1 MFVDSGAI
9 TIYSAAT
16 VIVHVLGIAH
26 AAHAVMSNVRSSQ
39 GTIAW
44 GISLVTFPWLAIPLY
59 WILGRTKFH
68 GYAEALRLVY
78 AQRNQV
84 VRQTYNEIAEFQAT
98 TYNEIAEFQATL
110 PEKLAQLQPLAKA
123 FTGIPFTSG
132 NAAELLIDGERTYE
146 AMLKAIAFATNYI
159 LLQSYMVHDDQAG
172 QEFKQALIDR
182 AKQGI
187 NIYFLYDEIGSN
199 KLSRSYL
206 QSLRK
211 HGIQVSAF
219 HTTKGKGNRFQ
230 LNFRNH
236 RKILVV
242 DGEIGFL
249 GGLNIGDEYLGKN
262 PRLSPWRPWRDTH
275 MKLQGPTVQSL
286 QASFV
291 QDWYWATRKVI
302 EVNWQIKANREANQI
317 AFVLPTGPA
326 DRFKACNLFF
336 VNAINQAQTR
346 LWIATPYF
354 VPDEATLTALK
365 LAAMRG
371 VDVRIL
377 LPNRPDHLFV
387 YLCSFS
393 YYSEMEAIGIKLYR
407 YKHGFMHQ
415 KTILIDE
422 DMAGVGTVNMDN
434 RSFFLNFEVM
444 GFVAAPQFVE
454 SVEKMLEDD
463 LAVAVA
469 VDFSEYYK
477 KPLWFKLAVRI
488 SRLLM
493 PLL

>member
-1 MFVDSGAI
+1 MLIDSSAI

-16 VIVHVLGIAH
+16 VIVHALGIAH
-26 AAHAVMSNVRSSQ
+26 AAHAVMTVRSSQ
-39 GTIAW
+39 GAIAW
-44 GISLVTFPWLAIPLY
+44 GISLVTFPWLTIPLY
-59 WILGRTKFH
+59 WVLGRTKFH

-78 AQRNQV
+78 AEHYQL
-84 VRQTYNEIAEFQAT
+84 VRQTYNEIAQFQVA
-98 TYNEIAEFQATL
+98 L
-110 PEKLAQLQPLAKA
+110 PDNLAQLQPLAKK

-132 NAAELLIDGERTYE
+132 NAAELLINGQKTYE
-146 AMLKAIAFATNYI
+146 AMLSAIASATNYI
-159 LLQSYMVHDDQAG
+159 LLQSYIVNDDQAG
-172 QEFKQALIDR
+172 EEFKQALIEK
-182 AKQGI
+182 AKQGV

-211 HGIQVSAF
+211 HGIEVSAF

-242 DGEIGFL
+242 DGTVGFV

-262 PRLSPWRPWRDTH
+262 PRLSPWRDTH

-286 QASFV
+286 QASFM
-291 QDWYWATRKVI
+291 QDWYWATRKLI
-302 EVNWQIKANREANQI
+302 DVNWEIKPNQEANQT

-326 DRFKACNLFF
+326 DRLKACNLFF
-336 VNAINQAQTR
+336 VNAINEAQTR

-354 VPDEATLTALK
+354 VPDDATLTALK

-371 VDVRIL
+371 VDVRII

-393 YYSEMEAIGIKLYR
+393 YYSEMNDIGIKLYR
-407 YKHGFMHQ
+407 YKNGFMHQ
-415 KTILIDE
+415 KIILIDN
-422 DMAGVGTVNMDN
+422 DMAGVGTVNLDN

-444 GFVAAPQFVE
+444 GFVAASSFVA
-454 SVEKMLEDD
+454 SVEKMLKDD
-463 LAVAVA
+463 LAVSVK
-469 VDFSEYYK
+469 VNYVEYQK

>member
-1 MFVDSGAI
+1 MIIDTGAI
-9 TIYSAAT
+9 TLFSAAT
-16 VIVHVLGIAH
+16 VVVHALGIAH
-26 AAHAVMSNVRSSQ
+26 AAHAVMNVRSSQ
-39 GTIAW
+39 GAIAW

-78 AQRNQV
+78 AQHHKLA
-84 VRQTYNEIAEFQAT
+84 RQTYNDIAKFQVPLSNKIAT
-98 TYNEIAEFQATL
+98 
-110 PEKLAQLQPLAKA
+110 LQPLAET
-123 FTGIPFTSG
+123 FTGVPFTSG
-132 NAAELLIDGERTYE
+132 NAAELLIDGKRTYK
-146 AMLKAIAFATNYI
+146 AMLSAIAIATNYI
-159 LLQSYMVHDDQAG
+159 LLQSYIVNDDQAG
-172 QEFKQALIDR
+172 HEFKEALI
-182 AKQGI
+182 AKAQQGV

-211 HGIQVSAF
+211 SGIQVSAF

-242 DGEIGFL
+242 DGEIAFV

-262 PRLSPWRPWRDTH
+262 PRLSPWRDTH

-286 QASFV
+286 QASFL
-291 QDWYWATRKVI
+291 QDWYWATRQLLD
-302 EVNWQIKANREANQI
+302 VNWQIKPNRELNQS

-326 DRFKACNLFF
+326 DRLKACNLFF
-336 VNAINQAQTR
+336 VNAINEAQNR

-354 VPDEATLTALK
+354 VPDDATLTALK

-393 YYSEMEAIGIKLYR
+393 YYNEMEAFGIKLYR

-415 KTILIDE
+415 KIILIDD
-422 DMAGVGTVNMDN
+422 DMAGVGTVNLDN

-444 GFVAAPQFVE
+444 GFVAAPQFVA
-454 SVEKMLEDD
+454 SVEKMLKDD
-463 LAVAVA
+463 LAVSVA
-469 VDFSEYYK
+469 VDFSDYK
-477 KPLWFKLAVRI
+477 RKPLWFKLAVRI

>member
-1 MFVDSGAI
+1 MIIDTGAI
-9 TIYSAAT
+9 TIFSAAT
-16 VIVHVLGIAH
+16 VVVHALGIAH
-26 AAHAVMSNVRSSQ
+26 AAHAVMNVRSSQ
-39 GTIAW
+39 GAIAW

-68 GYAEALRLVY
+68 GYGEALRLVY
-78 AQRNQV
+78 AQHHKLAS
-84 VRQTYNEIAEFQAT
+84 QTYNDIAKFKVPLSDKIAT
-98 TYNEIAEFQATL
+98 
-110 PEKLAQLQPLAKA
+110 LQPLAET

-132 NAAELLIDGERTYE
+132 NAAELLIDGKRTYE
-146 AMLKAIAFATNYI
+146 AMLSAIAFATNYI
-159 LLQSYMVHDDQAG
+159 LLQSYIVNDDEAG
-172 QEFKQALIDR
+172 KEFKEALIEK
-182 AKQGI
+182 AQQGV

-206 QSLRK
+206 QCLRK
-211 HGIQVSAF
+211 SGIQVSAF

-236 RKILVV
+236 RKIIVV

-262 PRLSPWRPWRDTH
+262 PRLSPWRDTH
-275 MKLQGPTVQSL
+275 MKLEGPTVQSL
-286 QASFV
+286 QASFL
-291 QDWYWATRKVI
+291 QDWYWATRQLLD
-302 EVNWQIKANREANQI
+302 VNWEIKPNRELNQS

-326 DRFKACNLFF
+326 DHLKACNLFF
-336 VNAINQAQTR
+336 VNAINEAQNR

-365 LAAMRG
+365 LATMRG

-393 YYSEMEAIGIKLYR
+393 YYNEMAAFGIKLYR

-415 KTILIDE
+415 KIILIDD
-422 DMAGVGTVNMDN
+422 DMAGVGTVNLDN

-444 GFVAAPQFVE
+444 GFVAATQFVA
-454 SVEKMLEDD
+454 SVEKMLKDD
-463 LAVAVA
+463 LAVSVA
-469 VDFSEYYK
+469 VDFSDYK
-477 KPLWFKLAVRI
+477 RKPLWFKLAVRI

>member
-1 MFVDSGAI
+1 M
-9 TIYSAAT
+9 
-16 VIVHVLGIAH
+16 
-26 AAHAVMSNVRSSQ
+26 
-39 GTIAW
+39 
-44 GISLVTFPWLAIPLY
+44 Y

-78 AQRNQV
+78 AQHYQLA
-84 VRQTYNEIAEFQAT
+84 RQTYNDIAEYKVA
-98 TYNEIAEFQATL
+98 L
-110 PEKLAQLQPLAKA
+110 SEKLATLQPLAEA
-123 FTGIPFTSG
+123 CTTIPFTSG
-132 NAAELLIDGERTYE
+132 NAAELLINGDKTYE
-146 AMLKAIAFATNYI
+146 AMLSAIAFATNYI
-159 LLQSYMVHDDQAG
+159 LLQSYIVNDDQAG
-172 QEFKQALIDR
+172 QEFKQALIEK
-182 AKQGI
+182 AKQGV

-199 KLSRSYL
+199 KLSRGYIK
-206 QSLRK
+206 SLCK

-219 HTTKGKGNRFQ
+219 HTTRGQGNRFQ

-242 DGEIGFL
+242 DGEVGFL
-249 GGLNIGDEYLGKN
+249 GGLNIGDEYLGDN
-262 PRLSPWRPWRDTH
+262 PRLSPWRDTH

-286 QASFV
+286 QASFM
-291 QDWYWATRKVI
+291 QDWYWATRKFI
-302 EVNWQIKANREANQI
+302 DVNWEIKANREANQT

-326 DRFKACNLFF
+326 DRLKACNLFF
-336 VNAINQAQTR
+336 VNAINEAQTR

-393 YYSEMEAIGIKLYR
+393 YYSEMEAIGIQLYR
-407 YKHGFMHQ
+407 YKNGFMHQ
-415 KTILIDE
+415 KIILIDE
-422 DMAGVGTVNMDN
+422 DIAGVGTVNLDN

-444 GFVAAPQFVE
+444 GFVAAPKFVE
-454 SVEKMLEDD
+454 SVEKMLKDD
-463 LAVAVA
+463 LAVSVA
-469 VDFSEYYK
+469 VDFSEYQR
-477 KPLWFKLAVRI
+477 KPLWYKLAVRV

>member
-1 MFVDSGAI
+1 MLIDTGAI
-9 TIYSAAT
+9 TFFSAAT
-16 VIVHVLGIAH
+16 VVVHALGIAH
-26 AAHAVMSNVRSSQ
+26 AAHAVMNVRSSQ
-39 GTIAW
+39 GAIAW

-68 GYAEALRLVY
+68 GYGEALRLVY
-78 AQRNQV
+78 AQHHKLA
-84 VRQTYNEIAEFQAT
+84 RQTYNDIAKFKVPLSDKIAT
-98 TYNEIAEFQATL
+98 
-110 PEKLAQLQPLAKA
+110 LQPLAET

-132 NAAELLIDGERTYE
+132 NAAELLIDGKRTYE
-146 AMLKAIAFATNYI
+146 AMLSATAFATNYI
-159 LLQSYMVHDDQAG
+159 LLQSYIVNDDQAG
-172 QEFKQALIDR
+172 HKFKEALI
-182 AKQGI
+182 AKAQQGV

-211 HGIQVSAF
+211 SGIQVSAF

-242 DGEIGFL
+242 DGEIAFV

-262 PRLSPWRPWRDTH
+262 PRLSPWRDTH

-286 QASFV
+286 QASFL
-291 QDWYWATRKVI
+291 QDWYWATRQLLDVS
-302 EVNWQIKANREANQI
+302 WQIKPNRELNQS

-326 DRFKACNLFF
+326 DRLKACNLFF
-336 VNAINQAQTR
+336 VNAINEAQTR

-354 VPDEATLTALK
+354 VPDDATLTALK

-393 YYSEMEAIGIKLYR
+393 YYSEMEAFGIKLYR

-415 KTILIDE
+415 KIILIDD
-422 DMAGVGTVNMDN
+422 DMAGVGTVNLDN

-444 GFVAAPQFVE
+444 GFVAAPQFVA
-454 SVEKMLEDD
+454 SVEKMLKDD
-463 LAVAVA
+463 LAVSVA
-469 VDFSEYYK
+469 VDFSEYK
-477 KPLWFKLAVRI
+477 RKPLWFKLAVRI

>member
-1 MFVDSGAI
+1 MLIDSSVI
-9 TIYSAAT
+9 TLFSAAT
-16 VIVHVLGIAH
+16 VVVHALGIAH
-26 AAHAVMSNVRSSQ
+26 AAHAVMNVRSSQ
-39 GTIAW
+39 GAIAW

-68 GYAEALRLVY
+68 GYGEALRLVY
-78 AQRNQV
+78 AQH
-84 VRQTYNEIAEFQAT
+84 Y
-98 TYNEIAEFQATL
+98 
-110 PEKLAQLQPLAKA
+110 KLAHQAYNDIAKFQVPLSDKIATLQPLAET
-123 FTGIPFTSG
+123 FTGVPFTSG
-132 NAAELLIDGERTYE
+132 NAAELLIDGKKTYE
-146 AMLKAIAFATNYI
+146 AMLSAIAFATNYI
-159 LLQSYMVHDDQAG
+159 LLQSYIVNDDQAG
-172 QEFKQALIDR
+172 NEFKEALIEK
-182 AKQGI
+182 ANQGV

-199 KLSRSYL
+199 KLSRDYI

-219 HTTKGKGNRFQ
+219 HTTRGKGNRFQ

-236 RKILVV
+236 RKIVVV

-262 PRLSPWRPWRDTH
+262 PRLSPWRDTH

-286 QASFV
+286 QASFL
-291 QDWYWATRKVI
+291 QDWYWATRKLLD
-302 EVNWQIKANREANQI
+302 VNWEIKPNRELNQS

-326 DRFKACNLFF
+326 DRLKACNLFF
-336 VNAINQAQTR
+336 VNAINEAQTR

-393 YYSEMEAIGIKLYR
+393 YYSEMEAFGIKLYR
-407 YKHGFMHQ
+407 YKQGFMHQ
-415 KTILIDE
+415 KIILIDE
-422 DMAGVGTVNMDN
+422 DMAGVGTVNLDN

-444 GFVAAPQFVE
+444 GFVAALQFVE
-454 SVEKMLEDD
+454 SVEKMLKDD
-463 LAVAVA
+463 LAVSVA
-469 VDFSEYYK
+469 VDFSEYK
-477 KPLWFKLAVRI
+477 RKPLWFKLAVRI

>member
-1 MFVDSGAI
+1 MLIDSSAI

-16 VIVHVLGIAH
+16 VIAHALGIAH
-26 AAHAVMSNVRSSQ
+26 AAHAVMTVRSSQ
-39 GTIAW
+39 GAIAW
-44 GISLVTFPWLAIPLY
+44 GISLVTFPWLSIPLY
-59 WILGRTKFH
+59 WVLGRTKFH
-68 GYAEALRLVY
+68 GYAEALRSVY
-78 AQRNQV
+78 AEHYQLA
-84 VRQTYNEIAEFQAT
+84 RQTYNEIAQFQVP
-98 TYNEIAEFQATL
+98 L
-110 PEKLAQLQPLAKA
+110 PDNLARLQPLAKT

-132 NAAELLIDGERTYE
+132 NAAELLINGQKTYE
-146 AMLKAIAFATNYI
+146 AMLSAIASATNYI
-159 LLQSYMVHDDQAG
+159 LLQSYIVNDDQAG
-172 QEFKQALIDR
+172 EEFKQALIEK
-182 AKQGI
+182 AKQGV

-211 HGIQVSAF
+211 HGIEVSAF

-236 RKILVV
+236 RKIIVV
-242 DGEIGFL
+242 DGAVGFV

-262 PRLSPWRPWRDTH
+262 PRLSPWRDTH

-286 QASFV
+286 QASFM
-291 QDWYWATRKVI
+291 QDWYWATRNLI
-302 EVNWQIKANREANQI
+302 DVNWEIKPHQEANQT

-326 DRFKACNLFF
+326 DRLKACNLFF
-336 VNAINQAQTR
+336 VNAINEAQTR

-354 VPDEATLTALK
+354 VPDDATLTALK

-371 VDVRIL
+371 VDVQIL

-393 YYSEMEAIGIKLYR
+393 YYSEMNDIGIKLYR
-407 YKHGFMHQ
+407 YKQGFMHQ
-415 KTILIDE
+415 KIILIDD
-422 DMAGVGTVNMDN
+422 DMAGVGTVNLDN

-444 GFVAAPQFVE
+444 GFVAASSFVA

-463 LAVAVA
+463 LAVSVKVNYA
-469 VDFSEYYK
+469 EYHK

>member
-1 MFVDSGAI
+1 MLVDSGVAL
-9 TIYSAAT
+9 TIYSTAT
-16 VIVHVLGIAH
+16 VVVHALGIVH
-26 AAHAVMSNVRSSQ
+26 AAHAVMNVRSSQ
-39 GTIAW
+39 GAIAW
-44 GISLVTFPWLAIPLY
+44 GISLITFPWLAIPLY

-78 AQRNQV
+78 AQHYQLA
-84 VRQTYNEIAEFQAT
+84 RQTYNDIAQFQVA
-98 TYNEIAEFQATL
+98 L
-110 PEKLAQLQPLAKA
+110 PEKLAKLQPLAKA
-123 FTGIPFTSG
+123 FTGVPFTSG
-132 NAAELLIDGERTYE
+132 NAAELLIDGAKTYE

-159 LLQSYMVHDDQAG
+159 LLQSYIVNDDQAG
-172 QEFKQALIDR
+172 DEFKQALIDKAR
-182 AKQGI
+182 QGVK
-187 NIYFLYDEIGSN
+187 IYFLYDEIGSN
-199 KLSRSYL
+199 KLSRSYI
-206 QSLRK
+206 QSLSQY
-211 HGIQVSAF
+211 GIQVSAF

-242 DGEIGFL
+242 DGEIGFV

-262 PRLSPWRPWRDTH
+262 PHLSPWRDTH

-286 QASFV
+286 QASFL
-291 QDWYWATRKVI
+291 QDWYWATRKFLDVNWEI
-302 EVNWQIKANREANQI
+302 KVNREVNQT

-326 DRFKACNLFF
+326 DKFKACNLFF
-336 VNAINQAQTR
+336 VNAINEAQTR

-371 VDVRIL
+371 VDVRII

-415 KTILIDE
+415 KIILID
-422 DMAGVGTVNMDN
+422 DDLAGVGTVNLDN

-444 GFVAAPQFVE
+444 GFVAAPQFVD
-454 SVEKMLEDD
+454 SVEKMLKDD
-463 LAVAVA
+463 LAVSVA
-469 VDFSEYYK
+469 VDFAEYYK